1 MIPRDLFMMLDY
13 QTERNTPEAEL
24 TEEQY
29 DARNER
35 VEFALNSPPDLQGD
49 VR

>member
-1 MIPRDLFMMLDY
+1 MTFSDLAMWLDDLN
-13 QTERNTPEAEL
+13 ERNTPEAEL

-49 VR
+49 AR